1 MGFAES
7 IETWRPK
14 QHGMW
19 VMS

>member
-7 IETWRPK
+7 IDTWRPK